1 MHEASIVEELISA
14 AAARTPAGARVVEV
28 RVAIGLLSG
37 VSPDAM
43 AFYFEALAPERLGE
57 GARLVARL
65 APLRGTCQACRR
77 PFEAVEQLWL
87 CPACGAPTLVFEN
100 GDELDLESLVI
111 DDGQP
116 DHDRAEDP
124 QEER

>member
-1 MHEASIVEELISA
+1 MHEASIVEELIA
-14 AAARTPAGARVVEV
+14 MAAARTPVGARVLEV
-28 RVAIGLLSG
+28 RVSVGLLTG

-43 AFYFEALAPERLGE
+43 AFYFEALAPDKLGD

-65 APLRGTCQACRR
+65 APLRGTCRACRE
-77 PFEAVEQLWL
+77 PFESSEQLWL